1 MRGLLIAILVAAVGL
16 AYVLVEDPF
25 GFRAGQP
32 PAQEGA
38 RASNQAAPSSSPA
51 GSAATSPQ
59 LASREA
65 PPGDRPAARVQ
76 APTTI
81 PPASPAPTFDVV
93 RVTPSGDAVIAGRA
107 APGAEVTVKD
117 SDVTVGKVTADRR
130 GEWVLVPDKPLPSG
144 ARELS
149 LEAQSPG
156 KEAVESKEVVILH
169 VPENKQGG
177 QARGEALAVLTP
189 RRGLGAS
196 KVLQGPVAPAAAG
209 GQAPPKGD
217 AVAETSA
224 AGGLRLDII
233 DYDQQGNVVLSGRSA
248 PGERVRALADD
259 EVIGSAVADS
269 AGSWHIVPER
279 PVPPGRHRLRIEQID
294 SQGHITA
301 MLTLPFRRAVAAAQP
316 RAGGHVVVQ
325 PGNSLWR
332 IARSTYG
339 SGFKYTL
346 IFTANANQIGDP
358 DLIFPG
364 QIFILPVRN

>member
-1 MRGLLIAILVAAVGL
+1 MREFLIVILVAAVGL

-32 PAQEGA
+32 PEQQGA
-38 RASNQAAPSSSPA
+38 RTSNEAA
-51 GSAATSPQ
+51 
-59 LASREA
+59 
-65 PPGDRPAARVQ
+65 PGDRPPPGVQ
-76 APTTI
+76 APTNI

-156 KEAVESKEVVILH
+156 NEAVESKEVVILH
-169 VPENKQGG
+169 VPESTSGG

-189 RRGLGAS
+189 RQGLGAS
-196 KVLQGPVAPAAAG
+196 KVLQGPAAPAGAG
-209 GQAPPKGD
+209 RQAPPTGE
-217 AVAETSA
+217 AVAQLGA

-233 DYDQQGNVVLSGRSA
+233 DYDQRGNVLLSGRST
-248 PGERVRALADD
+248 PGERVRALIDD
-259 EVIGSAVADS
+259 EVIGTAVVDS

-279 PVPPGRHRLRIEQID
+279 PVAPGRHRLRIEQID
-294 SQGHITA
+294 SQGKVSA
-301 MLTLPFRRAVAAAQP
+301 MLTLPFRRATVAALP

-346 IFTANANQIGDP
+346 IFTANADQIGDP

-364 QIFILPVRN
+364 QIFILPVQN